1 MERQPTPPNPAYA
14 QDLRAR
20 FDAMPV
26 VRALGF
32 EIMDVQPGM
41 LELRLPYRDELSHRP
56 GFFQG
61 GVIGTMCDFAG
72 GGASGTLL
80 PKGWLSMTVDYT
92 VKLIAPARGDALLV
106 LGRVLQQGKS
116 MSVDAADVYVLHQGR
131 QTHCATAL
139 VTMRHFDG
147 GQA

>member
-1 MERQPTPPNPAYA
+1 MNGQPLPSNPTYA
-14 QDLRAR
+14 EDLRAR
-20 FDAMPV
+20 LGEMPV

-32 EIMDVQPGM
+32 EITDVRPGM
-41 LELRLPYRDELSHRP
+41 VELRLPYREEFSHRP

-61 GVIGTMCDFAG
+61 GVIGTLCDFAG

-92 VKLIAPARGDALLV
+92 VKLIAPARGEALLV
-106 LGRVLQQGKS
+106 RGRVLQQGKS
-116 MSVDAADVYVLHQGR
+116 MSVDAADAYVLYQGR
-131 QTHCATAL
+131 ETHCATAL

-147 GQA
+147 GRA